1 MMLDEYRRK
10 RDPGRTPE
18 PFGGGR
24 GPGGR
29 LFVVQKH
36 AARRLHYD
44 LRLEID
50 GTLKSWAV
58 PKGPSLRAEEKRL
71 AVHVEDHPVEYADF
85 EGVIPPG
92 NYGAGEV
99 IVWDR
104 GWYRPL
110 KGDDLA
116 GQVERGR
123 LDVELFGVKLRGAWT
138 LARMSGKGRDW
149 LLLKKS
155 DAFVA
160 DEEPTERWPESIL
173 SGLTV
178 EELREGPRR
187 LGDLRA
193 RLGRSRA
200 PLAGV
205 APTADAVMLAGSR
218 EHAFSSPQW
227 LYEIKYDGVRV
238 LAWRSGD
245 AVELHGRR
253 GQPFTVRYPEIVR
266 ALRALPLESFL
277 LDGEVVAIDE
287 NGRPSFQRLQARM
300 HLTHPIEI
308 ERARA
313 AVPAT
318 GVFFDALALDG
329 RDLRGLPLGERK
341 ACLALV
347 VPARGVVRYGDHVI
361 GRGEAFYE
369 ACAAQR
375 LEGIV
380 AKRIDSRY
388 AGGRSRDWMK
398 IKCERRQEFVIG
410 GFTDPQGTRPHFGAL
425 HLGLYEGE
433 RLVYVSK
440 VGTGFD
446 DAALDRIMAMLR
458 PLVRST
464 SPFDVGTPAGRGH
477 HWVEPRL
484 VCEVRYTDW
493 THDGGIRHP
502 AFLGLRDD
510 KRPEECRRE
519 TVSRGAVEADDAPAA
534 PAAMPAPAEPPRV
547 TISNPRKVFWPA
559 EGYTKSDLVAYYE
572 AVSPWLLPYL
582 KDRPLVLTRYPD
594 GIAGKSFYQKDAP
607 DFVPS
612 WVRTERVWARDVE
625 RDIDYF
631 VVDDVETLRYV
642 VNLGAIPLHL
652 WGSHAGSLEQPDWLV
667 LDLDPKGAPFRDVV
681 KVARTLRKLLAALE
695 VPSYV
700 KTSGATGLHILIPL
714 GARYTWEETRTFARL
729 LATLG
734 VEAEPGISTIVRPVR
749 DRGGKVYIDYLQ
761 NGQGQTIVAP
771 FSVRP
776 LPGAPVSCPLR
787 WDEVTARLDPAR
799 FTMAT
804 MPARLQKLGDH
815 LAPVLRDGLDI
826 AAVLPRI
833 QRAHRRGRE
842 LVARRRI
849 T

>member
-1 MMLDEYRRK
+1 MLHEYRRK
-10 RDPGRTPE
+10 RDPERTPE
-18 PFGGGR
+18 PFGGR
-24 GPGGR
+24 RAPSGR
-29 LFVVQKH
+29 LFVIQKH

-71 AVHVEDHPVEYADF
+71 AVHVEDHPLEYADF

-110 KGDDLA
+110 KGEDLA

-138 LARMSGKGRDW
+138 LARMSGKERDW
-149 LLLKKS
+149 LLLKKA
-155 DAFVA
+155 DAFA
-160 DEEPTERWPESIL
+160 GEEEPTERWPESIL

-178 EELREGPRR
+178 EELRASPKR
-187 LGDLRA
+187 LADLRA
-193 RLGRSRA
+193 RLTRLRA
-200 PLAGV
+200 PTREV
-205 APTADAVMLAGSR
+205 TPTGEAVMLAGSR
-218 EHAFSSPQW
+218 EEPFSGADW

-238 LAWRSGD
+238 LAWRADD
-245 AVELHGRR
+245 AVELYGRK
-253 GQPFTVRYPEIVR
+253 GQSFTARYPEIVR
-266 ALRALPLESFL
+266 ALRALPLRRFL
-277 LDGEVVAIDE
+277 LDGEIVAFDE
-287 NGRPSFQRLQARM
+287 DGRPSFQRLQERM

-313 AVPAT
+313 TVPVT

-329 RDLRGLPLGERK
+329 RDLRDLPLDERK

-347 VPARGVVRYGDHVI
+347 VPPRGVLRYSDHVRA
-361 GRGEAFYE
+361 RGEAFYD
-369 ACAAQR
+369 ACAERR

-380 AKRIDSRY
+380 AKRIASRY
-388 AGGRSRDWMK
+388 VAGRSRDWLK

-410 GFTDPQGTRPHFGAL
+410 GFTDPQGARGHFGAL
-425 HLGLYEGE
+425 HLGLYDGV

-446 DAALDRIMAMLR
+446 DAALRRLMDTLR
-458 PLVRST
+458 PLARTT
-464 SPFDVGTPAGRGH
+464 SPFDVGGPSGRGH

-484 VCEVRYTDW
+484 VCEVRFTEW
-493 THDGGIRHP
+493 TEDGGIRHP

-519 TVSRGAVEADDAPAA
+519 PLSAGSVGAADGAPPAPAT
-534 PAAMPAPAEPPRV
+534 AEPPRV
-547 TISNPRKVFWPA
+547 AISNPRKVFWPD
-559 EGYTKSDLVAYYE
+559 EGYTKADLVAYYE

-594 GIAGKSFYQKDAP
+594 GITGKSFYQKDAP
-607 DFVPS
+607 DFAPS
-612 WVRTERVWARDVE
+612 WVRTERVWAKDVE
-625 RDIDYF
+625 REIDYF
-631 VVDDVETLRYV
+631 VVDDLETLRYV

-652 WGSHAGSLEQPDWLV
+652 WGSRAGSLERPDWLI
-667 LDLDPKGAPFRDVV
+667 LDLDPKGAPFTDVV
-681 KVARTLRKLLAALE
+681 KVARALRKLLDTLE
-695 VPSYV
+695 LPSYV
-700 KTSGATGLHILIPL
+700 KTSGATGLHILLPL
-714 GARYTWEETRTFARL
+714 GARYTYDETRTFARL

-734 VEAEPGISTIVRPVR
+734 VEAEPEISTIVRPVR
-749 DRGGKVYIDYLQ
+749 DRAGKVYIDYLQ
-761 NGQGQTIVAP
+761 NGHGQTIVAP

-776 LPGAPVSCPLR
+776 LTGAPVSCPLR

-799 FTMAT
+799 FTIAT
-804 MPARLQKLGDH
+804 MPARLAKVGD
-815 LAPVLRDGLDI
+815 AVANVLHEAIDI
-826 AAVLPRI
+826 AAALSRIERRLRPRP
-833 QRAHRRGRE
+833 
-842 LVARRRI
+842 
-849 T
+849 